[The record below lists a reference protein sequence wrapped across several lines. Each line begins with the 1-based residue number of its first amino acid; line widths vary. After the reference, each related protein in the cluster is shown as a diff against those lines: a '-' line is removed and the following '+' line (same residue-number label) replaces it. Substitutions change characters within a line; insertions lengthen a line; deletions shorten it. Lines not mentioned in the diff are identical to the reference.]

1 MLPVGHVLAMA
12 VAETFGNVHL
22 KNYAASNSH
31 HNLFCGIAGYC
42 GVLYFLVRSFTL
54 GGSLLWV
61 SALWEGFI
69 TVLGAGFAI
78 FVLGER
84 FSHPIQYF
92 GIFLAFVAM
101 ILVHLGD
108 DIMAKL

>member
-1 MLPVGHVLAMA
+1 MSLAHVFAMSL
-12 VAETFGNVHL
+12 AETFGNFHL
-22 KNYAASNSH
+22 KNFAANNSH

-42 GVLYFLVRSFTL
+42 GVLYFLVRSFAL

-61 SALWEGFI
+61 SAMWEGMI

-92 GIFLAFVAM
+92 GIFLAIVAM

-108 DIMAKL
+108 DMFKR

>member
-1 MLPVGHVLAMA
+1 MV
-12 VAETFGNVHL
+12 
-22 KNYAASNSH
+22 
-31 HNLFCGIAGYC
+31 
-42 GVLYFLVRSFTL
+42 
-54 GGSLLWV
+54 
-61 SALWEGFI
+61 EGMI

-92 GIFLAFVAM
+92 GIFLAIVAM

-108 DIMAKL
+108 DMFKR

>member
-1 MLPVGHVLAMA
+1 MSLAHVFAMSL
-12 VAETFGNVHL
+12 AETFGNFHL
-22 KNYAASNSH
+22 KTFAGNNNH

-42 GVLYFLVRSFTL
+42 GVLYFLIRSFAL

-61 SALWEGFI
+61 SAMWEGMI

-92 GIFLAFVAM
+92 GIFLAIVAM

-108 DIMAKL
+108 DMFKR

>member
-1 MLPVGHVLAMA
+1 MSLAHVLAMS

-31 HNLFCGIAGYC
+31 HNLFCGVAGYC
-42 GVLYFLVRSFTL
+42 GVLYFLVRSFAL

-61 SALWEGFI
+61 SAMWEGMI

-92 GIFLAFVAM
+92 GIFLAIVAM

-108 DIMAKL
+108 DMFKR

>member
-1 MLPVGHVLAMA
+1 MSLAHVLAMS

-22 KNYAASNSH
+22 KNFAASNSK
-31 HNLFCGIAGYC
+31 HNLFCGVAGYC
-42 GVLYFLVRSFTL
+42 GVLYFLVRSFAL

-61 SALWEGFI
+61 SAMWEGMI

-92 GIFLAFVAM
+92 GIFLAIVAM
-101 ILVHLGD
+101 FLVHLGD
-108 DIMAKL
+108 DMMAKL

>member
-1 MLPVGHVLAMA
+1 MSLAHILAMS

-22 KNYAASNSH
+22 KNFAASNKH

-42 GVLYFLVRSFTL
+42 GVLYFLVRSFAL

-61 SALWEGFI
+61 SAMWEGMI

-92 GIFLAFVAM
+92 GIFLAIVAM

-108 DIMAKL
+108 DMFKR

>member
-1 MLPVGHVLAMA
+1 MSLAHVLAMSL
-12 VAETFGNVHL
+12 AETFGNFHL
-22 KNYAASNSH
+22 KNFAASNSH

-42 GVLYFLVRSFTL
+42 GVLYFLVRSFAL

-61 SALWEGFI
+61 SAMWEGMI

-92 GIFLAFVAM
+92 GIFLAIVAM

-108 DIMAKL
+108 DMFKR

>member
-1 MLPVGHVLAMA
+1 MSLAHVLAMSI
-12 VAETFGNVHL
+12 AETFGNFHL
-22 KNYAASNSH
+22 KNFAASNSH

-42 GVLYFLVRSFTL
+42 GVLYFLVRSFAL

-61 SALWEGFI
+61 SAMWEGMI

-92 GIFLAFVAM
+92 GIFLAIVAM

-108 DIMAKL
+108 DLFKR

>member
-1 MLPVGHVLAMA
+1 MSLAHVFAMSL
-12 VAETFGNVHL
+12 AETFGNFHL
-22 KNYAASNSH
+22 KNFAANNSH

-42 GVLYFLVRSFTL
+42 GVLYFLVRSFAL

-61 SALWEGFI
+61 SAMWEGMI

-92 GIFLAFVAM
+92 GIFLAIVAM
-101 ILVHLGD
+101 MLVHLGD
-108 DIMAKL
+108 DMMTKFH

>member
-1 MLPVGHVLAMA
+1 MSLAHVFAMSL
-12 VAETFGNVHL
+12 AETFGNFHL
-22 KNYAASNSH
+22 KNFAASNSH

-42 GVLYFLVRSFTL
+42 GVLYFLVRSFAL

-61 SALWEGFI
+61 SAMWEGMI

-84 FSHPIQYF
+84 FNHPIQYF
-92 GIFLAFVAM
+92 GIFLAIVAM

-108 DIMAKL
+108 DMFKR

>member
-1 MLPVGHVLAMA
+1 MSLAHVFAMSL
-12 VAETFGNVHL
+12 AETFGNFHL
-22 KNYAASNSH
+22 KNFAASNSH

-42 GVLYFLVRSFTL
+42 GVLYFLIRSFAL

-61 SALWEGFI
+61 SAMWEGMI

-92 GIFLAFVAM
+92 GIFLAIVAM

-108 DIMAKL
+108 DMFKR

>member
-1 MLPVGHVLAMA
+1 MSLVPIFAMS
-12 VAETFGNVHL
+12 VAETFGNFHL
-22 KNYAASNSH
+22 KNFAASNSH

-42 GVLYFLVRSFTL
+42 GVLYFLVRSFAL

-61 SALWEGFI
+61 SAMWEGMI

-78 FVLGER
+78 IVLGER

-92 GIFLAFVAM
+92 GIFLAIVAM

-108 DIMAKL
+108 DMMAKLH

>member
-1 MLPVGHVLAMA
+1 MSLVHVLAMSI
-12 VAETFGNVHL
+12 AEIFGNFHL
-22 KNYAASNSH
+22 KTFAANNSH

-42 GVLYFLVRSFTL
+42 GVLYFLVRSFAL

-61 SALWEGFI
+61 SAMWEGMI

-92 GIFLAFVAM
+92 GIFLAIVAM

-108 DIMAKL
+108 DMFKR

>member
-1 MLPVGHVLAMA
+1 MSLAHVFAMSL
-12 VAETFGNVHL
+12 AETFGNFHL
-22 KNYAASNSH
+22 KNFAASNSR

-42 GVLYFLVRSFTL
+42 GVLYFLIRSFAL

-61 SALWEGFI
+61 SAMWEGMI

-92 GIFLAFVAM
+92 GIFLAIVAM

-108 DIMAKL
+108 DMFKR

>member
-1 MLPVGHVLAMA
+1 MSLAHVLAMSI
-12 VAETFGNVHL
+12 AEIFGNFHL
-22 KNYAASNSH
+22 KNFAASNSH

-42 GVLYFLVRSFTL
+42 GVLYFLVRSFAL

-61 SALWEGFI
+61 SAMWEGMI

-92 GIFLAFVAM
+92 GIFLAIVAM
-101 ILVHLGD
+101 LLVHLGD
-108 DIMAKL
+108 DMMAKL

>member
-1 MLPVGHVLAMA
+1 MSLAHVFAMSL
-12 VAETFGNVHL
+12 AETFGNFHL
-22 KNYAASNSH
+22 KNFAASNSH

-42 GVLYFLVRSFTL
+42 GVLYFLVRSFAL

-61 SALWEGFI
+61 SAMWEGMI

-92 GIFLAFVAM
+92 GIFLAIVAM

-108 DIMAKL
+108 DMFKR

>member
-1 MLPVGHVLAMA
+1 MSLAHVFAMSL
-12 VAETFGNVHL
+12 AETFGNFHL
-22 KNYAASNSH
+22 KNFAASNSH

-42 GVLYFLVRSFTL
+42 GVLYFLVRSFAL

-61 SALWEGFI
+61 SAMWEGMI

-92 GIFLAFVAM
+92 GIFLAIVAM

-108 DIMAKL
+108 DMMTKFH

>member
-1 MLPVGHVLAMA
+1 MSLAHVLAMSIA
-12 VAETFGNVHL
+12 DIFGNFHL
-22 KNYAASNSH
+22 KNFAASNSH

-42 GVLYFLVRSFTL
+42 GVLYFLVRSFAL

-61 SALWEGFI
+61 SAMWEGMI

-92 GIFLAFVAM
+92 GIFLAIVAM

-108 DIMAKL
+108 DMFKR

>member
-1 MLPVGHVLAMA
+1 MSLAHVFAMSL
-12 VAETFGNVHL
+12 AETFGNFHL

-42 GVLYFLVRSFTL
+42 GVLYFLIRSFAL

-61 SALWEGFI
+61 SAMWEGMI

-92 GIFLAFVAM
+92 GIFLAIVAM

-108 DIMAKL
+108 DMFKR